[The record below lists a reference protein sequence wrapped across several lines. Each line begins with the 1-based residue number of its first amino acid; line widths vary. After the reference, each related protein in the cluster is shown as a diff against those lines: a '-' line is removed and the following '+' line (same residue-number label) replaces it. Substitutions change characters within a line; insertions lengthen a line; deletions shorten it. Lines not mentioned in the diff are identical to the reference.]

1 MPAFLYR
8 LPVRIYALA
17 ALALCMTAGL
27 TFLLLY
33 QVTQD
38 AYKMR
43 HTELHNVTDAAISL
57 LHDLEAGVEEGRFTP
72 EEARQIG
79 RERLTALRFGES
91 GYVFAFDHDITVQA
105 HPVVPAWVGTNQA
118 AYEDVTGMRVF
129 EELEKVAASKGAG
142 DLTYYFKKPDSDV
155 MEAKIGYVQA
165 FKPWGWIIGT
175 GAYVS
180 DIEAQIAFLRMEAMV
195 IMGVSLV
202 LLSLGAFFVTR
213 GVTSPLAALKT
224 RMQAMAE
231 GDTDSEIPQT
241 KSRSELGEMART
253 LDVFRQALV
262 RQRELEAEQEELN
275 VERAKVVDALRSN
288 LSILSQG
295 DLTAQINESFPAE
308 YEQLRADFNTT
319 AKTLSGTV
327 EQVVAAAGSIR
338 NGAAEISQAS
348 DDLSHRTE
356 SQAATLEQT
365 AAALDELTASVKS
378 AAEGARSVE
387 ATMDEAK
394 EEARTSGEVVQ
405 SAVAAM
411 TEIEQSS
418 THISQIISVIDDI
431 AFQTNLLALNAG
443 VEAARAGEAGRGF
456 AVVASEVRALAQR
469 SSDAAMEIKTLI
481 GNSSQ
486 QVERGVD
493 LVGKAGEALQSI
505 VTQVGHISQLVS
517 GIAEGAA
524 EQSTGLA
531 EINTGVTQLD
541 QVTQQN
547 AAMVEE
553 ATAAGHML
561 KTDATKLAELV
572 AHFKIPG
579 GNPQA
584 AAAPAV
590 TVSTAPMTAALDV
603 APAPTAHGDD
613 DWDVELASA
622 APAAVPVAQGNAA
635 VDKWQDF

>member
-1 MPAFLYR
+1 MPAFMYR

-17 ALALCMTAGL
+17 LLALVMTAGL
-27 TFLLLY
+27 TVLILT
-33 QVTQD
+33 QVTQN
-38 AYKMR
+38 AYAMR
-43 HTELHNVTDAAISL
+43 KAELHNVTDAAISL
-57 LHDLEAGVEEGRFTP
+57 LHDLEQGVADGRFTP
-72 EEARQIG
+72 EEARDIG
-79 RERLTALRFGES
+79 RERLTALRFGDA
-91 GYVFAFDHDITVQA
+91 GYVFVFDHDITVQA
-105 HPVVPAWVGTNQA
+105 HPVVPDWVGTNQA
-118 AYEDVTGMRVF
+118 GYKDVKGMNVF
-129 EELEKVAASKGAG
+129 VELEKIAASKGAG
-142 DLTYYFKKPDSDV
+142 DLTYYFKKPNSDV

-165 FKPWGWIIGT
+165 FEPWGWIIGT

-180 DIEAQIAFLRMEAMV
+180 DIEAEVATMRNQAIAVMA
-195 IMGVSLV
+195 VSLL
-202 LLSLGAFFVTR
+202 LLSIGAFFVTR
-213 GVTSPLAALKT
+213 GVTGPLGALKD
-224 RMQAMAE
+224 RMQAMAD
-231 GDTDSEIPQT
+231 GDTESEIPST
-241 KSRSELGEMART
+241 EARSELGEIART
-253 LDVFRQALV
+253 LDVFRTALI
-262 RQRELEAEQEELN
+262 RQRELEEEQKELDR
-275 VERAKVVDALRSN
+275 VRSRVVDTLRGK
-288 LSILSQG
+288 LSVLSQG
-295 DLTAQINESFPAE
+295 DLTAQITESFPEE
-308 YEQLRADFNTT
+308 YEQLRKDFNTT
-319 AKTLSGTV
+319 ARTLSGTV
-327 EQVVAAAGSIR
+327 EQVVAAAASIR
-338 NGAAEISQAS
+338 NGAEEISQAS

-387 ATMDEAK
+387 ATMEEAK

-418 THISQIISVIDDI
+418 AHISQIISVIDDI

-505 VTQVGHISQLVS
+505 VSQVSHISQLVS

-524 EQSTGLA
+524 EQSTGLN

-561 KTDATKLAELV
+561 KTDATKLSEMV

-579 GNPQA
+579 GNSAATAAPA
-584 AAAPAV
+584 APRAAPAAAPV
-590 TVSTAPMTAALDV
+590 V
-603 APAPTAHGDD
+603 PTAHGDD

-622 APAAVPVAQGNAA
+622 PAAAPVAQGNAA
-635 VDKWQDF
+635 RDMWQDF

>member
-1 MPAFLYR
+1 MYR

-17 ALALCMTAGL
+17 LLALVMTAGL
-27 TFLLLY
+27 TVLILT
-33 QVTQD
+33 QVTQN
-38 AYKMR
+38 AYAMR
-43 HTELHNVTDAAISL
+43 KAELHNVTDAAISL
-57 LHDLEAGVEEGRFTP
+57 LHDLEQGVADGRFTP
-72 EEARQIG
+72 EEARDIG
-79 RERLTALRFGES
+79 RERLTALRFGDA
-91 GYVFAFDHDITVQA
+91 GYVFVFDHDITVQA
-105 HPVVPAWVGTNQA
+105 HPVVPDWVGTNQA
-118 AYEDVTGMRVF
+118 GYKDVKGMNVF
-129 EELEKVAASKGAG
+129 VELEKIAASKGAG
-142 DLTYYFKKPDSDV
+142 DLTYYFKKPNSDV

-165 FKPWGWIIGT
+165 FEPWGWIIGT

-180 DIEAQIAFLRMEAMV
+180 DIEAEVATMRNQAIAVMA
-195 IMGVSLV
+195 VSLL
-202 LLSLGAFFVTR
+202 LLSIGAFFVTR
-213 GVTSPLAALKT
+213 GVTGPLGALKD
-224 RMQAMAE
+224 RMQAMAD
-231 GDTDSEIPQT
+231 GDTESEIPST
-241 KSRSELGEMART
+241 EARSELGEIART
-253 LDVFRQALV
+253 LDVFRTALI
-262 RQRELEAEQEELN
+262 RQRELEEEQKELDR
-275 VERAKVVDALRSN
+275 VRSRVVDTLRGK
-288 LSILSQG
+288 LSVLSQG
-295 DLTAQINESFPAE
+295 DLTAQITESFPEE
-308 YEQLRADFNTT
+308 YEQLRKDFNTT
-319 AKTLSGTV
+319 ARTLSGTV
-327 EQVVAAAGSIR
+327 EQVVAAAASIR
-338 NGAAEISQAS
+338 NGAEEISQAS

-387 ATMDEAK
+387 ATMEEAK

-418 THISQIISVIDDI
+418 AHISQIISVIDDI

-505 VTQVGHISQLVS
+505 VSQVSHISQLVS

-524 EQSTGLA
+524 EQSTGLN

-561 KTDATKLAELV
+561 KTDATKLSEMV

-579 GNPQA
+579 GNSA
-584 AAAPAV
+584 ATAAPAAARAA
-590 TVSTAPMTAALDV
+590 TPAAPV
-603 APAPTAHGDD
+603 VPTAHGDD

-622 APAAVPVAQGNAA
+622 PAAAPVAQGNAA
-635 VDKWQDF
+635 RDMWQDF

>member
-1 MPAFLYR
+1 MPAFMYR

-17 ALALCMTAGL
+17 LLALVMTAGL
-27 TFLLLY
+27 TVLILT
-33 QVTQD
+33 QVTQN
-38 AYKMR
+38 AYAMR
-43 HTELHNVTDAAISL
+43 KAELHNVTDAAISL
-57 LHDLEAGVEEGRFTP
+57 LHDLEQGVADGRFTP
-72 EEARQIG
+72 EEARDIG
-79 RERLTALRFGES
+79 RERLTALRFGDA
-91 GYVFAFDHDITVQA
+91 GYVFVFDHDITVQA
-105 HPVVPAWVGTNQA
+105 HPVVPDWVGTNQA
-118 AYEDVTGMRVF
+118 GYKDVKGMNVF
-129 EELEKVAASKGAG
+129 VELEKIAASKGAG
-142 DLTYYFKKPDSDV
+142 DLTYYFKKPNSDV

-180 DIEAQIAFLRMEAMV
+180 DIEAEVATMRNQAIAVMA
-195 IMGVSLV
+195 VSLL
-202 LLSLGAFFVTR
+202 LLSIGAFFVTR
-213 GVTSPLAALKT
+213 GVTGPLGALKD
-224 RMQAMAE
+224 RMQAMAD
-231 GDTDSEIPQT
+231 GDTESEIPST
-241 KSRSELGEMART
+241 EARSELGEIART
-253 LDVFRQALV
+253 LDVFRTALI
-262 RQRELEAEQEELN
+262 RQRELEEEQKELDR
-275 VERAKVVDALRSN
+275 VRSRVVDTLRGK
-288 LSILSQG
+288 LSVLSQG
-295 DLTAQINESFPAE
+295 DLTAQITESFPEE
-308 YEQLRADFNTT
+308 YEQLRKDFNTT
-319 AKTLSGTV
+319 ARTLSGTV
-327 EQVVAAAGSIR
+327 EQVVAAAASIR
-338 NGAAEISQAS
+338 NGAEEISQAS

-387 ATMDEAK
+387 ATMEEAK

-418 THISQIISVIDDI
+418 AHISQIISVIDDI

-443 VEAARAGEAGRGF
+443 FEAARAGEAGRGF

-505 VTQVGHISQLVS
+505 VSQVSHISQLVS

-524 EQSTGLA
+524 EQSTGLN

-561 KTDATKLAELV
+561 KTDATKLSEMV

-579 GNPQA
+579 GNSA
-584 AAAPAV
+584 ATAAPA
-590 TVSTAPMTAALDV
+590 APRSA
-603 APAPTAHGDD
+603 APAAPVVPTAHGDD

-622 APAAVPVAQGNAA
+622 PAAAPVAQGNAA
-635 VDKWQDF
+635 RDMWQDF

>member
-1 MPAFLYR
+1 MPAFMYR

-17 ALALCMTAGL
+17 LLALVMTAGL
-27 TFLLLY
+27 TVLILT
-33 QVTQD
+33 QVTQN
-38 AYKMR
+38 AYAMR
-43 HTELHNVTDAAISL
+43 KAELHNVTDAAISL
-57 LHDLEAGVEEGRFTP
+57 LHDLEQGVADGRFTP
-72 EEARQIG
+72 EEARDIG
-79 RERLTALRFGES
+79 RERLTALRFGDA
-91 GYVFAFDHDITVQA
+91 GYVFVFDHEITVQA
-105 HPVVPAWVGTNQA
+105 HPVVPDWVGTNQA
-118 AYEDVTGMRVF
+118 GYKDVKGMNVF
-129 EELEKVAASKGAG
+129 VELEKIAASKGAG
-142 DLTYYFKKPDSDV
+142 DLTYYFKKPNSDV

-180 DIEAQIAFLRMEAMV
+180 DIEAEVATMRNQAIAVMA
-195 IMGVSLV
+195 VSLL
-202 LLSLGAFFVTR
+202 LLSIGAFFVTR
-213 GVTSPLAALKT
+213 GVTGPLGALKD
-224 RMQAMAE
+224 RMQAMAD
-231 GDTDSEIPQT
+231 GDTESEIPST
-241 KSRSELGEMART
+241 EARSELGEIART
-253 LDVFRQALV
+253 LDVFRTALI
-262 RQRELEAEQEELN
+262 RQRELEEEQKELDR
-275 VERAKVVDALRSN
+275 VRSRVVDTLRGK
-288 LSILSQG
+288 LSVLSQG
-295 DLTAQINESFPAE
+295 DLTAQITESFPEE
-308 YEQLRADFNTT
+308 YEQLRKDFNTT
-319 AKTLSGTV
+319 ARTLSGTV
-327 EQVVAAAGSIR
+327 EQVVAAAASIR
-338 NGAAEISQAS
+338 NGAEEISQAS

-387 ATMDEAK
+387 ATMEEAK

-418 THISQIISVIDDI
+418 AHISQIISVIDDI

-505 VTQVGHISQLVS
+505 VSQVSHISQLVS

-524 EQSTGLA
+524 EQSTGLN

-561 KTDATKLAELV
+561 KTDATKLSEMV

-579 GNPQA
+579 GNSAATAAPA
-584 AAAPAV
+584 APRAAPAAAPV
-590 TVSTAPMTAALDV
+590 V
-603 APAPTAHGDD
+603 PTAHGDD

-622 APAAVPVAQGNAA
+622 PAAAPVAQGNAA
-635 VDKWQDF
+635 RDMWQDF

>member
-17 ALALCMTAGL
+17 ALALSLTAGL
-27 TFLLLY
+27 TFLMLSHS
-33 QVTQD
+33 VKN
-38 AYKMR
+38 AYEMR
-43 HTELHNVTDAAISL
+43 YSELHNVTDAAVSL
-57 LHDLEAGVEEGRFTP
+57 LKDLEEGVKTGRFTV
-72 EEARQIG
+72 EEARDIG

-91 GYVFAFDHDITVQA
+91 GYVFVFDHDLVVQA
-105 HPVVPAWVGTNQA
+105 HPTVPAWNGTNQGG
-118 AYEDVTGMRVF
+118 YEDVTGIKVF
-129 EELEKVAASKGAG
+129 QELEKIAATKGAG
-142 DLTYYFKKPDSDV
+142 ELTYYFKKPDSDV
-155 MEAKIGYVQA
+155 VEAKIGYVQA
-165 FKPWGWIIGT
+165 YKPWGWIVGT

-180 DIEAQIAFLRMEAMV
+180 DIEADVARMRNQALVVFGGSLLLLCIA
-195 IMGVSLV
+195 
-202 LLSLGAFFVTR
+202 AFFITR
-213 GVTSPLAALKT
+213 GVTGPLNGLKI
-224 RMQAMAE
+224 RMQQMAE
-231 GDTDSEIPQT
+231 GDTDSEIPSSE
-241 KSRSELGEMART
+241 SRSELGEIARS
-253 LDVFRQALV
+253 LDVFRQALI
-262 RQRELEAEQEELN
+262 RQQQMEEAEQALN
-275 VERAKVVDALRSN
+275 EKRSKVVAS
-288 LSILSQG
+288 LSSKLSALSQG
-295 DLTAQINESFPAE
+295 DLTAQINETFPE
-308 YEQLRADFNTT
+308 DYEQLRRDFNTT
-319 AKTLSGTV
+319 AQNLSATV
-327 EQVVAAAGSIR
+327 EQVIAAAGSIR

-378 AAEGARSVE
+378 AADGARSVE
-387 ATMDEAK
+387 ATMEEAK
-394 EEARTSGEVVQ
+394 QEARSSGEVVQ

-418 THISQIISVIDDI
+418 NQISQIISVIDDI

-481 GNSSQ
+481 SDSSG
-486 QVERGVD
+486 QVARGVD
-493 LVGKAGEALQSI
+493 LVGKAGDALQSI
-505 VTQVGHISQLVS
+505 VSQVTHISQLVS

-524 EQSTGLA
+524 EQSTGLN

-561 KTDATKLAELV
+561 KTDASKLSDLV

-579 GNPQA
+579 GGH
-584 AAAPAV
+584 AAAPARAASV
-590 TVSTAPMTAALDV
+590 PAPM
-603 APAPTAHGDD
+603 PTAHGSD
-613 DWDVELASA
+613 DWNVQPAPQ
-622 APAAVPVAQGNAA
+622 PAAVAPSDGNAA
-635 VDKWQDF
+635 RDLWQDF

>member
-1 MPAFLYR
+1 MYR

-17 ALALCMTAGL
+17 LLALVMTAGL
-27 TFLLLY
+27 TVLILT
-33 QVTQD
+33 QVTQN
-38 AYKMR
+38 AYAMR
-43 HTELHNVTDAAISL
+43 KAELHNVTDAAISL
-57 LHDLEAGVEEGRFTP
+57 LHDLEQGVADGRFTP
-72 EEARQIG
+72 EEARDIG
-79 RERLTALRFGES
+79 RERLTALRFGDA
-91 GYVFAFDHDITVQA
+91 GYVFVFDHDITVQA
-105 HPVVPAWVGTNQA
+105 HPVVPDWVGTNQA
-118 AYEDVTGMRVF
+118 GYKDVKGMNVF
-129 EELEKVAASKGAG
+129 VELEKIAASKGAG
-142 DLTYYFKKPDSDV
+142 DLTYYFKKPNSDV

-180 DIEAQIAFLRMEAMV
+180 DIEAEVATMRNQAIAVMA
-195 IMGVSLV
+195 VSLL
-202 LLSLGAFFVTR
+202 LLSIGAFFVTR
-213 GVTSPLAALKT
+213 GVTGPLGALKD
-224 RMQAMAE
+224 RMQAMAD
-231 GDTDSEIPQT
+231 GDTESEIPST
-241 KSRSELGEMART
+241 EARSELGEIART
-253 LDVFRQALV
+253 LDVFRTALI
-262 RQRELEAEQEELN
+262 RQRELEEEQKELDR
-275 VERAKVVDALRSN
+275 VRSRVVDTLRGK
-288 LSILSQG
+288 LSVLSQG
-295 DLTAQINESFPAE
+295 DLTAQITESFPEE
-308 YEQLRADFNTT
+308 YEQLRKDFNTT
-319 AKTLSGTV
+319 ARTLSGTV
-327 EQVVAAAGSIR
+327 EQVVAAAASIR
-338 NGAAEISQAS
+338 NGAEEISQAS

-387 ATMDEAK
+387 ATMEEAK

-418 THISQIISVIDDI
+418 AHISQIISVIDDI

-505 VTQVGHISQLVS
+505 VSQVSHISQLVS

-524 EQSTGLA
+524 EQSTGLN

-561 KTDATKLAELV
+561 KTDATKLSEMV

-579 GNPQA
+579 GNSAATAAPA
-584 AAAPAV
+584 APRAAAPA
-590 TVSTAPMTAALDV
+590 APV
-603 APAPTAHGDD
+603 VPTAHGDD

-622 APAAVPVAQGNAA
+622 PAAAPVAQGNAA
-635 VDKWQDF
+635 RDMWQDF